1 MSALAGRFATLKF
14 SNPKSAFWERMLRM
28 TRAAFLKC
36 AGVGALGLALLA
48 AFAQIWFA
56 AQSSPAT
63 LQTARNLG
71 KAYFEQGKYPDAVEQ
86 FQRVV
91 ASGKALASDHLN
103 LGMALM
109 EADNLDAALG
119 EMTTA
124 RQMDPHLVSAEY
136 NLGILAKRAV
146 RYPDAEA
153 ALKQVAA
160 VDPDD
165 PAALFNLGAVYCAE
179 RKIDDCLDAYRR
191 VTALGFAQGRNFY
204 VAALYR
210 TFTALARLKRQDEAQ
225 QELKRWEAVR
235 NRVPNISLQDRALES
250 GKYGVIEVPLAPP
263 VGAKPQAGNYP
274 PEFREVSQKLGLNI
288 PPSEAAS
295 FDPRTPIKTSEYSL
309 EFARKNLLPLFQASI
324 AVGDYDNDG
333 FPDVYVVEPSGGN
346 HLFHND
352 GVGGFVDVTEK
363 TGMTGPAGSISA
375 TFADFDNSGK
385 MSLFVAGLGGVKVYQ
400 YDGGEFHDITEKAG
414 IKPQPGE
421 IDTRAV
427 LFDAD
432 DDGFLDLVVTAYTNL
447 NAPPQKDQF
456 VFPKDFA
463 GSQTHFYRNNG
474 DGTFSEITAS
484 TGLQSARGRIRGAAF
499 ADFENHGYNDLFLFR
514 DDGPPL
520 LYENQ
525 GEDKFVERPIAALGN
540 TVVLDAQVADFNH
553 DGFFDLAVWSDRG
566 GQTLINQQNGSFAPS
581 AAPRTVAD
589 VAGDPTPQ
597 LLAADARG
605 AQFFENGPN
614 TSHKVP
620 INLPLAGGM
629 ILAALVPNWRKD
641 PGKLYLLETTP
652 LGQMRVFEDQ
662 GHPEHWID
670 VKMTGMKS
678 NTQGIGSEVEVKA
691 GDFYEKVLVTH
702 SPFRVFTGDVVKLD
716 VLRATWPNAVVQNW
730 IDVPTD
736 KLFEVREAERL
747 ASSCPFLYAW
757 DGKKFVYVTDVL
769 GMSPLGELA
778 PDGTY
783 TKPYP
788 EEFVRLPGWV
798 QESHGKLVFQL
809 TDEMR
814 EADFFDQVRLVAVDH
829 PAGEEVLA
837 NEIYSSNPGPA
848 SLYAVSNK
856 RFPVSAIDERG
867 HDVLPLILRQDG
879 RFPTG
884 FAHNRILGMADTHS
898 LTLDLGEFPANAPVS
913 LWLNGWVFWTDSN
926 GSRAL
931 EHNRELTMISPYLQV
946 RDAAGKWV
954 TAIPDMGLPSGTH
967 RTMRVDLTGKFLT
980 ADHHV
985 RIVTNLCA
993 YWDQIFFT
1001 TDETPVAA
1009 RPNSIRPSMVEMLML
1024 GADLH
1029 YRGFST
1035 PASDPQHVN
1044 PDEFDYEKVMT
1055 AAPWNPLRGNYTR
1068 YGAVEKLLARPDD
1081 ELVAMATG
1089 DEMTVEFSPDGLPK
1103 LKPGWKRNYFL
1114 YLRGYAKDGE
1124 PNTAFAWTVLPMPF
1138 QSMSNYPPGPGDHP
1152 PSTASYQQYLREYQM
1167 RPGYALIPPL
1177 APAIR

>member
-1 MSALAGRFATLKF
+1 
-14 SNPKSAFWERMLRM
+14 MLRM
-28 TRAAFLKC
+28 TCASFLKR
-36 AGVGALGLALLA
+36 AGIWAWAFAALA

-56 AQSSPAT
+56 AQNFTAP

-71 KAYFEQGKYPDAVEQ
+71 KAYFEQGKYAEAIEQ

-91 ASGKALASDHLN
+91 ASGKALAADHLN
-103 LGMALM
+103 LGIALM

-136 NLGILAKRAV
+136 NLGILAKRAA
-146 RYPDAEA
+146 RFSDAEA

-160 VDPDD
+160 IDPND
-165 PAALFNLGAVYCAE
+165 PATLFNLGAVYCAE
-179 RKIDDCLDAYRR
+179 KKSEDCLDAYRH
-191 VTALGFAQGRNFY
+191 VTALGFGRGQNFY
-204 VAALYR
+204 VSALYR
-210 TFTALARLKRQDEAQ
+210 TFTTLARLKRQAEAQ

-235 NRVPNISLQDRALES
+235 GRVPNISLQDRALES
-250 GKYGVIEVPLAPP
+250 GKYGAIELPAFPP
-263 VGAKPQAGNYP
+263 VETAARAAEKPVTFT
-274 PEFREVSQKLGLNI
+274 ELRQKLGLNI
-288 PPSEAAS
+288 PAAAVAP
-295 FDPRTPIKTSEYSL
+295 FDPRTPIKASEYSL
-309 EFARKNLLPLFQASI
+309 DFARKNLLPLFQASI
-324 AVGDYDNDG
+324 TVGDYDGDG
-333 FPDVYVVEPSGGN
+333 YPDVYVVEPSGGN
-346 HLFHND
+346 HLFRND
-352 GVGGFVDVTEK
+352 GAGGFLDVTAK
-363 TGMTGPAGSISA
+363 AGVAGPVGSISA

-400 YDGGEFHDITEKAG
+400 YADGEFHDITEKAG
-414 IKPQPGE
+414 LKPQPGE

-427 LFDAD
+427 LLDAD
-432 DDGFLDLVVTAYTNL
+432 DDGFLDLLVTAYTNL
-447 NAPPQKDQF
+447 NVPPPKDQF
-456 VFPKDFA
+456 KFPQDFA
-463 GSQTHFYRNNG
+463 GARTHFYRNNG
-474 DGTFSEITAS
+474 DGTYTEVTAS
-484 TGLQSARGRIRGAAF
+484 TGLESARGRMLGVVF
-499 ADFENHGYNDLFLFR
+499 ADFFNHGYSDLLLFR
-514 DDGPPL
+514 DDGPPRF
-520 LYENQ
+520 YENQ
-525 GEDKFVERPIAALGN
+525 GEDKFLAKPIAALAN

-553 DGFFDLAVWSDRG
+553 DGFFDLAVWSERG
-566 GQTLINQQNGSFAPS
+566 GETLLNQHDGTFARS
-581 AAPRTVAD
+581 ALPRTVAD
-589 VAGDPTPQ
+589 LAGDATPE

-605 AQFFENGPN
+605 TRFFENGSNP
-614 TSHKVP
+614 SHKIPVDW
-620 INLPLAGGM
+620 PLAGGM
-629 ILAALVPNWRKD
+629 TVAALTPNWRED
-641 PGKLYLLETTP
+641 PGKLDLLATTP
-652 LGQMRVFEDQ
+652 QGEVRVFEEQ
-662 GHPEHWID
+662 GHPQHWID

-678 NTQGIGSEVEVKA
+678 NTQGIGSQVEVKA
-691 GDFYEKVLVTH
+691 GNFYEKVVVTH
-702 SPFRVFTGDVVKLD
+702 SPFRVFTGEVTKLD
-716 VLRATWPNAVVQNW
+716 VIRAIWPNAVVQNW

-747 ASSCPFLYAW
+747 SSSCPFLYAW

-788 EEFVRLPGWV
+788 EEFVRLPDWV

-814 EADFFDQVRLVAVDH
+814 EADFFDQVRLVAVDY
-829 PAGEEVLA
+829 PAEEEILA
-837 NEIYSSNPGPA
+837 DEVYSSNPGPA
-848 SLYAVSNK
+848 SLYAVRNK
-856 RFPVSAIDERG
+856 RFPVSALDDRG
-867 HDVLPLILRQDG
+867 NDVLPLILRQDG
-879 RFPTG
+879 HFPTD

-898 LTLDLGEFPANAPVS
+898 LTLDLGEFPTNAPVS

-954 TAIPDMGLPSGTH
+954 TVIPDMGLPSGTH
-967 RTMRVDLTGKFLT
+967 RTMRVDLTSKFLS

-1001 TDETPVAA
+1001 TDETKLVVGPNGGRPDVAEL
-1009 RPNSIRPSMVEMLML
+1009 PML

-1044 PDEFDYEKVMT
+1044 PDEFDYERVMT

-1089 DEMTVEFSPDGLPK
+1089 DEMTLEFSPAPLPR
-1103 LKPGWKRNYFL
+1103 LEPGWKRNYFL

-1124 PNTAFAWTVLPMPF
+1124 PNTAFARTVLPMPF
-1138 QSMSNYPPGPGDHP
+1138 QSMSNYPPGPADHP
-1152 PSTASYQQYLREYQM
+1152 PNTASYQQYLRECQT

-1177 APAIR
+1177 APAIGAK

>member
-210 TFTALARLKRQDEAQ
+210 TFTALARLKRQEEAQ

-235 NRVPNISLQDRALES
+235 SRVPNISLQDRALES
-250 GKYGVIEVPLAPP
+250 GKYGVIEVPPAPP
-263 VGAKPQAGNYP
+263 EEAG
-274 PEFREVSQKLGLNI
+274 VSTGSGLAFFTESTQRSGLQL
-288 PPSEAAS
+288 PASTAPS
-295 FDPRTPIKTSEYSL
+295 FDPRTPIRASEYSL
-309 EFARKNLLPLFQASI
+309 DFARKNLLPLFQASI

-333 FPDVYVVEPSGGN
+333 FPDIYVVEPSGGN

-363 TGMTGPAGSISA
+363 TGMTGPNGSIAA

-385 MSLFVAGLGGVKVYQ
+385 MSLFVAGRGGVKVYQ
-400 YDGGEFHDITEKAG
+400 YEGGEFHDITEKVG

-447 NAPPQKDQF
+447 SVPPQKDQF
-456 VFPKDFA
+456 VFPQDFA
-463 GSQTHFYRNNG
+463 GAQTHFYRNNG
-474 DGTFSEITAS
+474 DGTFTEITES
-484 TGLQSARGRIRGAAF
+484 TGLESALGRMRGAVF
-499 ADFENHGYNDLFLFR
+499 ADFENHGYNDLFLYR

-520 LYENQ
+520 FYENQ
-525 GEDKFVERPIAALGN
+525 GEDKFVEKPLAALAN
-540 TVVLDAQVADFNH
+540 TVVLYAQVVDTNH
-553 DGFFDLAVWSDRG
+553 DGYFDLEVWTEHG
-566 GQTLINQQNGSFAPS
+566 AQTLLNQNGTSFKWDVQ
-581 AAPRTVAD
+581 PRYLTDLAFHHPEELVVNWPLPGGGTQTA
-589 VAGDPTPQ
+589 VTP
-597 LLAADARG
+597 RW
-605 AQFFENGPN
+605 P
-614 TSHKVP
+614 
-620 INLPLAGGM
+620 
-629 ILAALVPNWRKD
+629 RD
-641 PGKLYLLETTP
+641 PGILDLLETTP
-652 LGQMRVFEDQ
+652 QGKVRVFESH
-662 GHPEHWID
+662 GPPGHWID
-670 VKMTGMKS
+670 IKMTGMKS
-678 NTQGIGSEVEVKA
+678 NTQGIGSVVELKA
-691 GDFYEKVLVTH
+691 GNYYQKVLVTH
-702 SPFRVFTGDVVKLD
+702 SPFRVYTGDVAKLD

-757 DGKKFVYVTDVL
+757 NGKKFVYVTDVL

-778 PDGTY
+778 PDGTH

-856 RFPVSAIDERG
+856 RFPVSAIDDRG

-931 EHNRELTMISPYLQV
+931 EHNRKLGMISPYLQV

-1035 PASDPQHVN
+1035 PASDPQHMN

-1089 DEMTVEFSPDGLPK
+1089 DEMTVEFSPAGLPK